1 MGCGVSKS
9 SEKSGFNVIDVGR
22 KVDQPPKLASKQLGS
37 PVMPTAEPVATCA
50 SDLRFRAGQF
60 IQHHSGSFYKNYRT
74 LKELGQGG
82 FGHVYLAE
90 HRTTKQQRAVKEI
103 EKAKANK
110 IPGGKTNFIREVEIL
125 GKLDHPNIVRLY
137 ELYEDNFRYYV
148 VSELLTGGELFDYIV
163 SSKHLSEPVAAR
175 VMQQVFSAVSFCHQN
190 SIVHRDLKPENLML
204 ETQVTAVENLN
215 IKLIDFGTSCFYDAA
230 QPMRQKLGTPYYI
243 APEVLGNG
251 YSEKCDLWSCGVILY
266 ILLSGFPPFPGKT
279 DEEIIRRVR
288 LGKYTFAHAEFDSV
302 SDQAKNFIKRLL
314 VLDPTQRPSAQEAL
328 QDPWI
333 LTKLVVSDT
342 SSEQVSSSLEK
353 LTVFRAETKLKQAV
367 LTFINSQVVS
377 QTNSREM
384 RETFKRLDQDGNGRL
399 SKEELIAA
407 YAQTMSEEEARSTV
421 ESIMQKV
428 DVDGNGFIDYSEFI
442 MATMNQHILLSKDN
456 METAFNIFDKDGSGS
471 ISVSEIRAVLGEESL
486 AVNAVWEQLVRD
498 ADTNGD
504 GVIDLREFKQ
514 LLLSAFNQSTSG

>member
-1 MGCGVSKS
+1 MGCGVGKS
-9 SEKSGFNVIDVGR
+9 SEKPDFNVINVEQ
-22 KVDQPPKLASKQLGS
+22 KANLSSKIASKQVSS
-37 PVMPTAEPVATCA
+37 PQVQTADPVATCA

-74 LKELGQGG
+74 IKELGQGG

-90 HRTTKQQRAVKEI
+90 HRTTKQHRAVKEI

-110 IPGGKTNFIREVEIL
+110 IPGGKTKFIREVEIL

-175 VMQQVFSAVSFCHQN
+175 IMHQVFSAVSFCHQN
-190 SIVHRDLKPENLML
+190 NIVHRDLKPENLML
-204 ETQVTAVENLN
+204 ETAVTTVENIN

-243 APEVLGNG
+243 APEVLGSG
-251 YSEKCDLWSCGVILY
+251 YNEKCDLWSCGVILY

-288 LGKYTFAHAEFDSV
+288 LGKYTFAHTEFDQV
-302 SDQAKNFIKRLL
+302 SEQAKNFIKRLL
-314 VLDPTQRPSAQEAL
+314 VLDPGERPSAQEAL

-333 LTKLVVSDT
+333 RMKLEATDT
-342 SSEQVSSSLEK
+342 SMEFVSTSLEK
-353 LTVFRAETKLKQAV
+353 LAVFRAETKLKQAV
-367 LTFINSQVVS
+367 LTFITSQIVNQS
-377 QTNSREM
+377 NSRDM
-384 RETFKRLDQDGNGRL
+384 RETFKRLDSDGNGRL

-407 YAQTMSEEEARSTV
+407 YAELMSEEEARSTV
-421 ESIMQKV
+421 ESVMQKV
-428 DVDGNGFIDYSEFI
+428 DADGNGYIDYSEFM
-442 MATMNQHILLSKDN
+442 MATMNQHILLSKQN
-456 METAFNIFDKDGSGS
+456 METAFNMFDKDGSGS
-471 ISVSEIRAVLGEESL
+471 ISVSEIRAILGEESL
-486 AVNAVWEQLVRD
+486 AVNAVWEQLVKD

-504 GVIDLREFKQ
+504 GVIDLREFKH
-514 LLLSAFNQSTSG
+514 LLLSAFNESMSG